1 MRRDALAPQPAP
13 APETRPSRLTL
24 SAVVLLAL
32 LGGVRP
38 PLAQAGQDE
47 ALPPNTH
54 TLHLP
59 ICDTEANQAEV
70 MAWVMDY
77 YRQAATDRPS
87 TGTLS
92 DQAVAQM
99 ARQCSLD
106 PVALREA
113 ALRPVPETP
122 APDSDAE
129 VWVKTDSGYLAPVP
143 ESNSTPVSSNEEA
156 LPDAPPLDEW
166 VKTSSGYLAPVAD
179 TPPAPLPAT
188 AELTPPLTTIE
199 EWIKTDSGYL
209 APVQVETPPSRP
221 IRHTSTRAE
230 AQPEVE
236 TWVKSTAGY
245 LAPVAEVPIEGN
257 ISETAP
263 PVRSATQP
271 PRLLEAQPSMA
282 TAAPQSHPAETGPW
296 QAWAVEQE
304 AYQQA
309 YEKAYADLPPALQA
323 RVGETISP
331 ESRLVFD
338 YGRSAFVDPQTN
350 FAWRWGMADTAHMLE
365 RGWMVE
371 RDRLTVPD
379 LNITLVLETTHDYPE
394 QIVFGEEF
402 KANIAAVLSHAPR
415 LEGQTLYFWFVPEY
429 FAEMENVSLEAIESR
444 QGTVFWAFKG
454 HYTYTNDLGYTLF
467 MRSDLTPDVGTR
479 QTNLHSMAITGAIT
493 VAISANPLAHPSGVV
508 FGSQTYSHAFT
519 TTYNAL
525 ADSSFPDLPLEDVDN
540 IALTRLP

>member
-47 ALPPNTH
+47 TLPPNTH

-92 DQAVAQM
+92 DLAVAQM
-99 ARQCSLD
+99 ARQCGLD
-106 PVALREA
+106 PVALRET

-122 APDSDAE
+122 APDLAAE
-129 VWVKTDSGYLAPVP
+129 VWVKTESGYLAPVP
-143 ESNSTPVSSNEEA
+143 ESSSTIVSSSEA
-156 LPDAPPLDEW
+156 PLPDAPPLDEW
-166 VKTSSGYLAPVAD
+166 V
-179 TPPAPLPAT
+179 
-188 AELTPPLTTIE
+188 
-199 EWIKTDSGYL
+199 KTDSGYL

-221 IRHTSTRAE
+221 IRRTSTRAE
-230 AQPEVE
+230 AEPEVE

-245 LAPVAEVPIEGN
+245 LAPVAEMPLADMTAVV
-257 ISETAP
+257 ETP
-263 PVRSATQP
+263 DPHSVRSATQP

-309 YEKAYADLPPALQA
+309 YEKAFADLPPALQA
-323 RVGETISP
+323 RVGETIPP

-402 KANIAAVLSHAPR
+402 KTNIAAVLSHTPR

-444 QGTVFWAFKG
+444 HGKVFWAFKG
-454 HYTYTNDLGYTLF
+454 HYTYTDDLGYTLF
-467 MRSDLTPDVGTR
+467 MRSNLTPDADTR